1 MGLPEDSYHPDGRA
15 VIRSAASLEQVYDPP
30 LDVIRR
36 KQLSYLDRHCRK
48 FIELSPLVFLS
59 TSAKDGTCDVT
70 PRGDPPGFVSVLD
83 QHTLLLPDR
92 KGNNR
97 LDSLHNLLENPN
109 VGLVFVIPGIN
120 EVLRVNGSAQVV
132 IDPERLAQMAIR
144 GRSPMSALLIEVH
157 EAYLHCGRAFSRA
170 RVWDTERF
178 VPRGVLPALSEMLA
192 DHSRATN
199 HERLVLREGE
209 DAELFESRR
218 RHARAN
224 RQA

>member
-1 MGLPEDSYHPDGRA
+1 VGLPVDSHGPDGGA
-15 VIRSAASLEQVYDPP
+15 VIRTAASLEQVYDRP
-30 LDVIRR
+30 LDVVRR

-59 TSAKDGTCDVT
+59 TSGRGGTCDVT
-70 PRGDPPGFVSVLD
+70 PRGDPPGFVLVVD

-97 LDSLHNLLENPN
+97 LDSLHNVLENPN

-120 EVLRVNGSAQVV
+120 EVLRVNGSAQ
-132 IDPERLAQMAIR
+132 IAGEPERLAPMAVR
-144 GRSPMSALLIEVH
+144 GRAPLSALLIKVH

-170 RVWDTERF
+170 HVWDPERF
-178 VPRGVLPALSEMLA
+178 VSRSALPPLSEMLA
-192 DHSRATN
+192 DHSRATD

-209 DAELFESRR
+209 DAELY
-218 RHARAN
+218 
-224 RQA
+224 